1 MVRIKLES
9 FFEVL
14 FCLLQISEAE
24 ISEAHQIAAMCFIL
38 SGEVFI
44 EDQEVRIGYCEV
56 VHLHLI
62 INMSFPITD
71 QLVESGICSNWLAQF
86 F

>member
-14 FCLLQISEAE
+14 FCLLQ